1 MFGVETLKFN
11 LTALSFYQIQYG
23 GVYSFVIYL
32 DSFSFSFLC
41 IIFHLSILTLFKQ
54 LRQIFF
60 TLENNSSL
68 VLLTEHKF
76 PQDSYDFEM
85 G

>member
-1 MFGVETLKFN
+1 MLGDETLKFN

-23 GVYSFVIYL
+23 GVYLFVICL
-32 DSFSFSFLC
+32 DRFSFSFLC
-41 IIFHLSILTLFKQ
+41 IIFHLSILALFKQ
-54 LRQIFF
+54 LRRIFL

-68 VLLTEHKF
+68 VLLSEHKF
-76 PQDSYDFEM
+76 PQDSCDFEI